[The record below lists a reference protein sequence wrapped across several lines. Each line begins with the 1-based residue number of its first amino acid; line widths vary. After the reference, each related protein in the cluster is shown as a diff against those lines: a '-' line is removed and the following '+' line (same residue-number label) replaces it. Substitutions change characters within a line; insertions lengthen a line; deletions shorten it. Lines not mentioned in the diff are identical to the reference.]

1 MSIKKAFQDV
11 VAFLEDNKNSK
22 VNTVLPAVIEMCSAK
37 SGGAGG
43 AQSFIK
49 DADGNVTH
57 IRCYY
62 HGTWE
67 PVNVDG
73 SGDDEHCAYGA
84 KATSAT
90 KLSNMCKEGTSNWTK
105 QQAAAKKA
113 GVQLLN
119 DVASGEVDPADI
131 LDKQAEIE
139 VDRKSVYVREDG
151 LGSEDMPEAA

>member
-11 VAFLEDNKNSK
+11 VAFLEDNENSK
-22 VNTVLPAVIEMCSAK
+22 VKSVLPAVIEMCSAK

-49 DADGNVTH
+49 DANDNVTH
-57 IRCYY
+57 IKCYY
-62 HGTWE
+62 HGVWE
-67 PVNVDG
+67 PVNSDG
-73 SGDDEHCAYGA
+73 TGDDEHCAYGA

-119 DVASGEVDPADI
+119 DVAAGDVAPEDI
-131 LDKQAEIE
+131 LDEQASIE
-139 VDRKSVYVREDG
+139 VTRKAVYEREDG
-151 LGSEDMPEAA
+151 LGSEEMPAS